1 VTARW
6 PLPIRIIHWS
16 TAGLILVM
24 VPAIYAAMALTEA
37 DTNRAEALASLH
49 IVCGF
54 AVLILTLARLA
65 ARISFRRP
73 LPALPSLPLRLIAG
87 SITVL
92 IYALLLAMPLTGI
105 LKLTLSGLDVS
116 AFGIVLVPSGE
127 RVPALARFC
136 NRAHEWLGN
145 GLITLALVHA
155 AAALLH
161 RPLTG
166 IGIMRRMA

>member
-105 LKLTLSGLDVS
+105 LKLTLSGL
-116 AFGIVLVPSGE
+116 VLVPSGE